1 MPKPELL
8 AELFRQLAFISALVG
23 GFAFTF
29 VGVLLIAPAQ
39 RRVVSWTTGISMA
52 ASAGLVVCALG
63 WSLGASMVMVGASMA
78 GSADASA
85 LSIGLRNMHLRLSLT
100 FIIGIFLFLA
110 SLGLSGWIRSRVL
123 GVISTSIA
131 VLAAIASALVLS
143 PFLR

>member
-29 VGVLLIAPAQ
+29 VGVLLVAPAQ
-39 RRVVSWTTGISMA
+39 RRVVSWTAGTSMV

-63 WSLGASMVMVGASMA
+63 WSLGASTVMVGASLAA
-78 GSADASA
+78 GEDVSA
-85 LSIGLRNMHLRLSLT
+85 LSASLRRMHLRLSLT
-100 FIIGIFLFLA
+100 FIVSIFLFLT
-110 SLGLSGWIRSRVL
+110 SLGLSGWVRSRVL
-123 GVISTSIA
+123 GVVSTSIA

-143 PFLR
+143 PFLK